1 MESSGGY
8 LTPLLELAHV
18 ALAGQDLLQACLSID
33 PSTGEL
39 EPEGFGTAVKLRR
52 DGNDKLP
59 ANENGGVE
67 GALVRGARFEKLI
80 NERVARN
87 DDERKL
93 LAWLHQD
100 PVCSKSLEAWFR
112 AGELVQKQVEVNGEE
127 EMACEVHRGE
137 GEASSC
143 FNDVFGLL
151 DYMLDWVNSL
161 MMLALTLAFVS
172 HSEELRLVKEAGGED
187 ASLDARTLQNLNT
200 PSPIDLPKVPC
211 APCGARNFCG
221 CGMIGWMVT
230 PWRSHT
236 CTSGRTHS
244 GGSRSTRG
252 SSSTGSTHIA

>member
-1 MESSGGY
+1 
-8 LTPLLELAHV
+8 V

-143 FNDVFGLL
+143 FNDVFCLL

-172 HSEELRLVKEAGGED
+172 HSEELRLVKEAGGAD

-200 PSPIDLPKVPC
+200 PLTHQFTKSAVCTLWSKEFLWLRHDWVDGDTLAVTHLHVRAEKTVIRPC
-211 APCGARNFCG
+211 HLCHMVKHGGLVMFYPCRHGIC
-221 CGMIGWMVT
+221 
-230 PWRSHT
+230 
-236 CTSGRTHS
+236 
-244 GGSRSTRG
+244 
-252 SSSTGSTHIA
+252 